1 MSADL
6 YPVPQNYGIDRWGE
20 GYFGINPQGRATVC
34 PDPATDLQIDIYRLA
49 HEVGGQGLSWPVLIR
64 FTDILHDRVRTLCQS
79 FASVCNELD
88 YRGRYTAIY
97 PIKVNQQRSVVDE
110 ILSGGFGSVGLEAG
124 SKPELMAV
132 LAHSPQGGVIVC
144 NGYKDAAYVRMALI
158 GQRFGHRIFIVLEKP
173 SELTLVLKEAA
184 SLQVEPLLGMRVRLS
199 SSAAGNWQNSGGE
212 GSKFGLGA
220 AQVLDLVTE
229 LRQAGR
235 LDRLQLLH
243 SHIGSQISN
252 LRDIRRGMGEVARF
266 YGELQC
272 LGADIRVVDV
282 GGGLGVDYEGTR
294 TRHYSS
300 INYSQNGYAREVVKA
315 LHRICSEQNLPHPEL
330 FSESGRALTAH
341 HAVLITNV
349 IESDPVLPQPGQPL
363 LPLSAPEVIRV
374 LAEEMRRAEQE
385 PPSEV
390 YQEALQGLE
399 ESRELFEQGE
409 LNLEQRALAEQLFI
423 AICGRLQPRLRPGSR
438 RDRELL
444 DRLHERLADRMFC
457 NFSLFQ
463 SLPDVWAIDQIF
475 PAMPL
480 HRLNE
485 QPSRSAVLH
494 DLTCDSDGCIER
506 YVNQEGVE
514 STLPVH
520 ALVPGEPYLMGI
532 FLVGAYQEIL
542 GDMHNLFGDTDAVN
556 IELDREGGYRFTH
569 VERGNS
575 VQELLRYVHFSPQ
588 QMLQRYREKL
598 SQARLDAEVSHD
610 LFVELERGLEGY
622 TYLGASP

>member
-6 YPVPQNYGIDRWGE
+6 FPVPQNYGIDRWGE
-20 GYFGINPQGRATVC
+20 GYFGINAQGRATVC
-34 PDPATDLQIDIYRLA
+34 PDPIAALQIDLHRLA
-49 HEVGGQGLSWPVLIR
+49 HEVRGQGLSWPVLIR
-64 FTDILHDRVRTLCQS
+64 FTDILHDRVRTLCQT
-79 FASVCNELD
+79 FASVSSELD

-110 ILSGGFGSVGLEAG
+110 ILGGGFGSVGLEAG

-132 LAHSPQGGVIVC
+132 LAHSPQGGTIVC

-158 GQRFGHRIFIVLEKP
+158 GQRLGHRVFIVLEKP

-184 SLQVEPLLGMRVRLS
+184 SMQLEPLLGVRVRLS

-220 AQVLDLVTE
+220 AQVLDLIEE
-229 LRQAGR
+229 LRRAGR

-243 SHIGSQISN
+243 SHIGSQIPN

-266 YGELQC
+266 YGELLR
-272 LGADIRVVDV
+272 LGADIRAVDV

-315 LHRICSEQNLPHPEL
+315 LHRICSEQDLPHPEL

-349 IESDPVLPQPGQPL
+349 IESDPVLPQPRQPP
-363 LPLSAPEVIRV
+363 LPPSAPEVIRV
-374 LAEEMRRAEQE
+374 LAGEMRRAELDS
-385 PPSEV
+385 PSEV

-399 ESRELFEQGE
+399 ESRELFEQGA

-444 DRLHERLADRMFC
+444 DRLRERLADRMFC

-475 PAMPL
+475 PVMPL

-494 DLTCDSDGCIER
+494 DITCDSDGCIEH

-514 STLPVH
+514 TTLPVH

-556 IELDREGGYRFTH
+556 LELDGEGGYRFSH
-569 VERGNS
+569 IERGDS
-575 VQELLRYVHFSPQ
+575 VQDLLRYVHFSPQ
-588 QMLQRYREKL
+588 RMLQRYREKL
-598 SQARLDAEVSHD
+598 GQAGLDAEASD
-610 LFVELERGLEGY
+610 GLLIELQRGLEGY
-622 TYLGASP
+622 TYLG

>member
-1 MSADL
+1 
-6 YPVPQNYGIDRWGE
+6 
-20 GYFGINPQGRATVC
+20 
-34 PDPATDLQIDIYRLA
+34 
-49 HEVGGQGLSWPVLIR
+49 
-64 FTDILHDRVRTLCQS
+64 
-79 FASVCNELD
+79 
-88 YRGRYTAIY
+88 
-97 PIKVNQQRSVVDE
+97 
-110 ILSGGFGSVGLEAG
+110 
-124 SKPELMAV
+124 
-132 LAHSPQGGVIVC
+132 
-144 NGYKDAAYVRMALI
+144 
-158 GQRFGHRIFIVLEKP
+158 VLEKP